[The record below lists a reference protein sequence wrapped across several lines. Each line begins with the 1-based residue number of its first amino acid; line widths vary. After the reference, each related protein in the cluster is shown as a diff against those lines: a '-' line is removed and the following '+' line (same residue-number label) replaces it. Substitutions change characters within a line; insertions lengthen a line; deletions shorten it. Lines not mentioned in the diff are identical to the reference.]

1 MDFTLAKYQL
11 KINKRKIRQG
21 VITLLLFCA
30 TFFSH
35 SEHFTQVDFDAFANV
50 ASHDC
55 HLCQQ
60 GLDSPPSSI
69 RLYPVATSIARLNN
83 VRIISV
89 VLAAP
94 AYINPP
100 LRAPPSSL

>member
-1 MDFTLAKYQL
+1 MNFTLAKCQL
-11 KINKRKIRQG
+11 KIYKRKIRQG

-30 TFFSH
+30 TFFAH
-35 SEHFTQVDFDAFANV
+35 SEHFTQVDFDAFLNI

-60 GLDSPPSSI
+60 GIDSPPSSI
-69 RLYPVATSIARLNN
+69 RLYPVVTSIARLNKI
-83 VRIISV
+83 RIISV
-89 VLAAP
+89 VLAAL
-94 AYINPP
+94 AYIIPP